1 MVLYMCLCVQVSSLV
16 AEVAAKQE
24 QLQALE
30 AEHEALT
37 AKARALDQMVASA
50 GWCSACGYCATQQ
63 GAVVAMAREY
73 LLACCAHA

>member
-1 MVLYMCLCVQVSSLV
+1 MQVSSLV

-37 AKARALDQMVASA
+37 AKARALDQLVASA
-50 GWCSACGYCATQQ
+50 GEHWTVFVGPLGLRFASLAKQQYGTGPLCG
-63 GAVVAMAREY
+63 VVRISF
-73 LLACCAHA
+73 CG